1 MGNDCGVDRLGRWRR
16 KAPAATKVAVGQAG
30 CVRVYVEKDLMIA
43 SSPPVPAVDPAAR
56 SAGDEESS
64 RADEPVVF
72 TDGHHF
78 NLAASSDLETV
89 ASEAAGPLSV
99 ILQVTKRCNFDCS
112 FCSETLQEP
121 DPTLAALE
129 RMRDNLA
136 GVPRVFLSGGEP
148 LLRRDIADIVDMFT
162 GTVIG
167 LPTNA
172 TRGLQHARDL
182 AGKVTF
188 VNVGLEGPRATTN
201 RVRGDYDKVMEGVR
215 AFQDAGLPLSLSAV
229 VYRSTLTALPFTL
242 QIADVLDA
250 GKLKLILPLRKGNA
264 LDLADHEFL
273 TVQEATAAF
282 ERLVELRTAH
292 DWRPAL
298 RLTAWTA
305 DTEGHM
311 IVVSP
316 RGLASAWP
324 VYDAPD
330 LLEPL
335 GNLLDESITEIWAR
349 YRFKRNHYAKY
360 LGRSIHTASR
370 TGRPPAAR
378 RSLRIA
384 HA

>member
-1 MGNDCGVDRLGRWRR
+1 L
-16 KAPAATKVAVGQAG
+16 AVAVRA
-30 CVRVYVEKDLMIA
+30 YVEKDLMITN
-43 SSPPVPAVDPAAR
+43 SSSAPAADPTAR
-56 SAGDEESS
+56 TTCEEASR

-78 NLAASSDLETV
+78 DLAASLDLEAV
-89 ASEAAGPLSV
+89 ASAATGPLSV

-129 RMRDNLA
+129 RVRDNLA

-148 LLRRDIADIVDMFT
+148 LLRRDIVDVVDMFA

-182 AGKVTF
+182 AGRVAF

-201 RVRGDYDKVMEGVR
+201 RVRGDYDKVMAGVR
-215 AFQDAGLPLSLSAV
+215 AFQDAGLELSLSAV

-250 GKLKLILPLRKGNA
+250 GKLKLILPLKKGNA

-273 TVQEATAAF
+273 TVEEATAAF
-282 ERLVELRTAH
+282 ERLAELRTAH

-298 RLTAWTA
+298 RLTAWTP

-335 GNLLDESITEIWAR
+335 GNLLDEPISQIWTR
-349 YRFKRNHYAKY
+349 YRFRRNHYAKY
-360 LGRSIHTASR
+360 LGRSIHTVSR

>member
-1 MGNDCGVDRLGRWRR
+1 MRAAWDAGGVQRRRAPFPVTRAAVCG
-16 KAPAATKVAVGQAG
+16 PVAVHA
-30 CVRVYVEKDLMIA
+30 YVEKDLMIA
-43 SSPPVPAVDPAAR
+43 CSPPVPAVEPTAR
-56 SAGDEESS
+56 PAGDEGLA
-64 RADEPVVF
+64 RADERVLF
-72 TDGHHF
+72 TEGHHF
-78 NLAASSDLETV
+78 TLAAPQDLEVV
-89 ASEAAGPLSV
+89 AAAATGPLSV

-129 RMRDNLA
+129 RVRDNLA

-148 LLRRDIADIVDMFT
+148 LLRRDLVDIVDMFA

-172 TRGLQHARDL
+172 TRGLQLAHGL
-182 AGKVTF
+182 AGKVAF

-201 RVRGDYDKVMEGVR
+201 RVRGDYDKVMTGIR
-215 AFQDAGLPLSLSAV
+215 AFQHAGLPLSLSAV

-250 GKLKLILPLRKGNA
+250 GKLKLIMPLRKGNA
-264 LDLADHEFL
+264 LDLADSEFL
-273 TVQEATAAF
+273 TVEEATAAF
-282 ERLVELRTAH
+282 ERLAELRTAYG
-292 DWRPAL
+292 WRPAV
-298 RLTAWTA
+298 RLTAWTP

-311 IVVSP
+311 IVISP

-335 GNLLDESITEIWAR
+335 GSLLDEPIAEIWTR

-360 LGRSIHTASR
+360 LGRSIRAVSR
-370 TGRPPAAR
+370 AGRPPSTR
-378 RSLRIA
+378 RPLRIA

>member
-1 MGNDCGVDRLGRWRR
+1 MR
-16 KAPAATKVAVGQAG
+16 A
-30 CVRVYVEKDLMIA
+30 YVEKGLMIA
-43 SSPPVPAVDPAAR
+43 YSPSVPAVDPAAR
-56 SAGDEESS
+56 SACDEGRS

-78 NLAASSDLETV
+78 NLAASSDLDSV
-89 ASEAAGPLSV
+89 ASTAAGPLSV

-121 DPTLAALE
+121 DPTLDALE

-148 LLRRDIADIVDMFT
+148 LLRRDFVDIVDLFA

-167 LPTNA
+167 VPTNA
-172 TRGLQHARDL
+172 TRGLQHAARL
-182 AGKVTF
+182 SGKIAF

-201 RVRGDYDKVMEGVR
+201 RVRGDYDAVMAGIR

-229 VYRSTLTALPFTL
+229 VYRSTLAALPFTY
-242 QIADVLDA
+242 QIADLLDA
-250 GKLKLILPLRKGNA
+250 GKLKLILPLKKGNA
-264 LDLADHEFL
+264 LDLADHEFISL
-273 TVQEATAAF
+273 DEATLMF
-282 ERLVELRTAH
+282 DRLAELRTVH

-298 RLTAWTA
+298 RLTAWTP

-311 IVVSP
+311 IVVGPS
-316 RGLASAWP
+316 GQASAWP
-324 VYDAPD
+324 VYGAPD

-335 GNLLDESITEIWAR
+335 GNLLDEPIAAIWAR
-349 YRFKRNHYAKY
+349 YRFQRNHYAKY
-360 LGRSIHTASR
+360 LGRSIRALTRAERPPS
-370 TGRPPAAR
+370 GRPL
-378 RSLRIA
+378 LRIS

>member
-1 MGNDCGVDRLGRWRR
+1 
-16 KAPAATKVAVGQAG
+16 
-30 CVRVYVEKDLMIA
+30 MIA
-43 SSPPVPAVDPAAR
+43 FSPPVPAVDPAAR
-56 SAGDEESS
+56 SAGDEGL
-64 RADEPVVF
+64 AHPDEPVVF

-78 NLAASSDLETV
+78 DLAASLDLETV
-89 ASEAAGPLSV
+89 ASAATGPLSV

-129 RMRDNLA
+129 RVRDNLA

-148 LLRRDIADIVDMFT
+148 LLRRDIVDVVDMFA

-182 AGKVTF
+182 AGRVAF

-273 TVQEATAAF
+273 TVEEATAAF
-282 ERLVELRTAH
+282 ERLAELRTAH

-330 LLEPL
+330 LVEPL
-335 GNLLDESITEIWAR
+335 GNLLDEPISQIWAR

-360 LGRSIHTASR
+360 LGHSIHTVGR
-370 TGRPPAAR
+370 TGRAPAPR